1 MRLTVRALGYISG
14 KSTFRLLNIDCLLS
28 EKAENSVLHLNKPEQ
43 EPSLSLKSVSRRV
56 AGVQLRESHRFSRL
70 PKPHLGAETKKNG

>member
-1 MRLTVRALGYISG
+1 MESASAGIYQW

-28 EKAENSVLHLNKPEQ
+28 EKTENSVLHLNKPEQ
-43 EPSLSLKSVSRRV
+43 EHSLSPKSVSRRV

-70 PKPHLGAETKKNG
+70 PKPQLGTETEKNG